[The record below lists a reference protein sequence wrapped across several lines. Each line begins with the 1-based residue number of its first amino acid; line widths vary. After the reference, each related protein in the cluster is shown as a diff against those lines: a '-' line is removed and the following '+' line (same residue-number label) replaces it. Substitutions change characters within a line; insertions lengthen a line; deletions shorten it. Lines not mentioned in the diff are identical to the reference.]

1 MIKIVNT
8 DILKMIQNINQI
20 KAHGHDKTNIWMLK
34 KWGNS
39 LCRPQEL
46 IFNDCL
52 ANGIFPSD
60 WKKGNMVLDH
70 KKNYIQRLNNYR
82 PISLLQICSRISSEL
97 YIMKCLDSLLKISLN
112 ISQYLS
118 TSKYDTMVLLSN

>member
-20 KAHGHDKTNIWMLK
+20 KAHGHDKTSIWMLK